1 MKLYRK
7 FLQLVVVL
15 FSTVLV
21 FIIFAN
27 VWIIGSTRDQVIE
40 IEDLDLDS
48 RTALILGTSYNTV
61 EGETNQFFQDRMITA
76 SVLYRLGTV
85 SEIIL
90 SGSTTKYYN
99 EPLAM
104 RNSLSELDVPA
115 SILIDDDGGLRTLD
129 SVVRCKELFNK
140 NKIIIITQRFH
151 AYRALFISNYYG
163 IDAVVVIT
171 QAVAADDSTGVLL
184 REFLARPLAVLDL
197 YVMHSKPKFETVLI
211 NHN

>member
-7 FLQLVVVL
+7 FLQLVVAL

-21 FIIFAN
+21 FILFAN

-76 SVLYRLGTV
+76 SVLYKLGTV
-85 SEIIL
+85 SDIIL

-115 SILIDDDGGLRTLD
+115 SILIDDDGGLRTLY
-129 SVVRCKELFNK
+129 SVVRCKEVFNK
-140 NKIIIITQRFH
+140 KEIIIITQRFH

-171 QAVAADDSTGVLL
+171 QPVAADDSSGVLL